1 MKSKPQLNYKD
12 VREKISKMN
21 RDARLSIQA
30 YAYVY
35 RHTHRRVTN
44 EWNFQTKISSKNH
57 FKLGITVPKPDS
69 RIMDFFPKNL
79 FDVAKYTQTKNM
91 KNENFE
97 FGAT

>member
-1 MKSKPQLNYKD
+1 MKFSNGFSVQ
-12 VREKISKMN
+12 
-21 RDARLSIQA
+21 
-30 YAYVY
+30 
-35 RHTHRRVTN
+35 
-44 EWNFQTKISSKNH
+44 
-57 FKLGITVPKPDS
+57 LGITVPKPDS